1 MEEPLFFPC
10 DGSRLFGVLHRP
22 QAPAA
27 GVGVVFCHPYA
38 EEKQLT
44 DRILVRFGRHLA
56 TAGFS
61 AMRFDCRGYGE
72 SEGDLQDGTLET
84 HTAEALAATALLRE
98 RLRVNCVVLLGMR
111 LGATVA
117 ALAGER
123 DPGIAG
129 LVLWSP
135 IVSGRTYARELLRHK
150 LAGQLA
156 LQEAIATRDQ
166 IVDTL
171 KADGRIEFDGG
182 YLTLRMFEDISAIDL
197 ARQVTRF
204 RKPVLVSTLRHRSDD
219 YGPYEAV
226 VNAYRAVGANADL
239 VVAEGQEYWDV
250 RSMFDG
256 VFPEQ
261 LYASTLDWMRSR
273 WPTPG

>member
-1 MEEPLFFPC
+1 MEEPFFFQH
-10 DGSRLFGVLHRP
+10 DGSRLFGVLHRAH
-22 QAPAA
+22 APAA
-27 GVGVVFCHPYA
+27 DVGVVLCHPYA
-38 EEKQLT
+38 EEKQLA
-44 DRILVRFGRHLA
+44 DRVLVRFARHLA
-56 TAGFS
+56 AAGFA

-72 SEGDLQDGTLET
+72 SEGDLQDGTLAT
-84 HTAEALAATALLRE
+84 QTAEVLAATALLRE
-98 RLRVNCVVLLGMR
+98 RVGVKCVVLLGVR

-117 ALAGER
+117 ALAGEQ

-197 ARQVTRF
+197 TRQVTRF
-204 RKPVLVSTLRHRSDD
+204 RKPVLLSTLQHRSDN
-219 YGPYEAV
+219 YTPYEAV
-226 VNAYRAVGANADL
+226 VSAYRAFGANAEL

-261 LYASTLDWMRSR
+261 LYAATLDWMRSR
-273 WPTPG
+273 WPAAG